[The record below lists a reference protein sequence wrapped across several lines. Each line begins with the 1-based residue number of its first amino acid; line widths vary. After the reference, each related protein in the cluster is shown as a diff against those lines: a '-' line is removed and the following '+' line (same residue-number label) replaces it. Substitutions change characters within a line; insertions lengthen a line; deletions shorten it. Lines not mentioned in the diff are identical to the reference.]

1 MYTLNPVSQLES
13 RAEFVEG
20 IMQVAELCNWP
31 EEQAEDLRGLLLE
44 ELTYIDNLMYDVYE
58 ATEDQRTAFLV
69 WEAHMED
76 LRRWL
81 SLILG
86 IKLKFV

>member
-1 MYTLNPVSQLES
+1 MVLSPVSQLEM
-13 RAEFVEG
+13 RAEFVSG
-20 IMQVAELCNWP
+20 IMEVSQLCNWP
-31 EEQAEDLRGLLLE
+31 EHQVEELRILLLE
-44 ELTYIDNLMYDVYE
+44 ELTYIDNLMYDVFE
-58 ATEDQRTAFLV
+58 QTERYDLAYAV

-86 IKLKFV
+86 IKIKFV

>member
-1 MYTLNPVSQLES
+1 MYTLNPVSQLLS
-13 RAEFVEG
+13 RAEFMEG

-31 EEQAEDLRGLLLE
+31 EEQSEDLQSLLLE

-58 ATEDQRTAFLV
+58 ATDDPRAAFLV

-86 IKLKFV
+86 IKIKFV

>member
-1 MYTLNPVSQLES
+1 MSILSPVQQLAM
-13 RAEFVEG
+13 RAEFISG
-20 IMQVAELCNWP
+20 IMEIAQLCNWP
-31 EEQAEDLRGLLLE
+31 KRQSEELQDLLLE
-44 ELTYIDNLMYDVYE
+44 ELAYIDNLMYEVYE
-58 ATEDQRTAFLV
+58 TTEKQAVAFAV

-86 IKLKFV
+86 IKIRYV